1 MKSKKKTS
9 KPKPKRPKM
18 PKFFPIDDEMKELS
32 AMLEKE
38 VSDWSGISTKPMFGY
53 QGLYRSGKI
62 FAALPRSRAM
72 RSPRSIMIKFASAS
86 PAILESAKKD
96 SRVSSVS
103 GMSGAGSFGRQ
114 GRPRLARP
122 RLRSRHKIAASTAQ
136 SAFHYAS
143 GAVLFRWRVVVNE

>member
-1 MKSKKKTS
+1 MKPKKKAAKAKSKRS
-9 KPKPKRPKM
+9 KM

-38 VSDWSGISTKPMFGY
+38 VSDWPGISTKPMFGY
-53 QGLYRSGKI
+53 QGLYRGGKI

-96 SRVSSVS
+96 SRVGNVS
-103 GMSGAGSFGRQ
+103 GMSGAGWVFFELDETSAMKDALGWLGR
-114 GRPRLARP
+114 AYE
-122 RLRSRHKIAASTAQ
+122 AAKK
-136 SAFHYAS
+136 
-143 GAVLFRWRVVVNE
+143 